1 MADNFANYQV
11 QGGMLFN
18 KGAAITPHDSTD
30 FTDVCRA
37 IWVGTTGNAVIV
49 WPDNTTSQFN
59 SIPSGT
65 LLQVRARRVNS
76 TNTTASNMVAL
87 Y

>member
-18 KGAAITPHDSTD
+18 KGAVVTPHDSTD

-37 IWVGTTGNAVIV
+37 IWVGGVGNVVVV
-49 WPDNTTSQFN
+49 WPDNSTSLFTAVAA
-59 SIPSGT
+59 GT
-65 LLQVRARRVNS
+65 LLQVRARRVNATS
-76 TNTTASNMVAL
+76 TTASLMVAL